1 MSTTTTSPTN
11 GDRRLAAFAH
21 VAAML
26 LAFFEVSIF
35 GIPFLNVLI
44 PLVLLLA
51 AREEKNAYLN
61 HQLREVV
68 RFQLI
73 TSVVMF
79 VAMLA
84 AILGAMSYPVITAPV
99 LVVLL
104 LAQVIF
110 YLMPV
115 IAACKVLFGKRDDYA
130 YPMMGSPRR
139 KAYVEAKS
147 APKADD
153 TINTVADDA
162 DENTRL

>member
-51 AREEKNAYLN
+51 AREEKNTYLN
-61 HQLREVV
+61 RQLREVV

-79 VAMLA
+79 VAVLA

-104 LAQVIF
+104 LAQAVF

-115 IAACKVLFGKRDDYA
+115 VAACKVLFGKRDYA
-130 YPMMGSPRR
+130 YPMVGSPRR
-139 KAYVEAKS
+139 KAYVAAKS

>member
-61 HQLREVV
+61 RQLREVV

-79 VAMLA
+79 VAVLA

-104 LAQVIF
+104 LAQAVF

-115 IAACKVLFGKRDDYA
+115 VAACKVLFGKRDYA
-130 YPMMGSPRR
+130 YPMVGSPRR
-139 KAYVEAKS
+139 KAYVAAKS

-153 TINTVADDA
+153 TINTMADDA

>member
-51 AREEKNAYLN
+51 AREEKNAFMN
-61 HQLREVV
+61 RQLREIV

-73 TSVVMF
+73 TTVVMF

-84 AILGAMSYPVITAPV
+84 AILGAMSYPVITVPV

-104 LAQVIF
+104 LAQAIF

-115 IAACKVLFGKRDDYA
+115 VAACKVLFGKRDYA

-147 APKADD
+147 APKVDD